1 MIGVF
6 VSLDLFVFY
15 VFWELTLIPMF
26 FLILVWGGRTGATQ
40 R

>member
-1 MIGVF
+1 MEGAMIGVF

-26 FLILVWGGRTGATQ
+26 FLS
-40 R
+40 